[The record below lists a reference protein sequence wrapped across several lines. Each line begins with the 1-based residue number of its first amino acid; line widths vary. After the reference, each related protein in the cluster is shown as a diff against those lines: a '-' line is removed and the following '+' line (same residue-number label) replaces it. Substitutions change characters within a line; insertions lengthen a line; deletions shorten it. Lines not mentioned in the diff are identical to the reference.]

1 MRTRFLNT
9 DYFSSRSPI
18 ETLRRFQFFPLPPPP
33 LPPLLHD
40 PSLGVQI
47 PFSDLDLDLRIPL
60 DIDLFPIENAR
71 SQFLSDVIPKIHP
84 DTDHRSSL
92 RFAPRKRRL
101 VSPLPEID
109 DPEKKS
115 GAACHYEDDQKGWGS
130 SRSGATDADISDVGH
145 CVCLVSCIGFL
156 LLNLVWPF
164 LVCYCLQEVSI
175 LIQGEKD
182 VDECLD
188 LRSSVF
194 VAKDLEGN
202 ELLKEHLFE
211 IVELDLPLGE
221 SMGSSKTEEAGI
233 YFKIPDITIPLDS
246 LDIDVEV
253 TVIYPHKVA
262 KSTYLVDD
270 IHAKSDKEE
279 FSPLKVNS
287 SSVDRTLD
295 HNMILPQLEVHEHY
309 LDPDAGIANAEVLS
323 CMLPLFEACDGHQV
337 DKLAINANEF
347 LESNSVDIMEHISED
362 TSMDYFPEE
371 KPMSLSSILDMN
383 VINLGDIMLLERGSV
398 IYCVAANG
406 DYSHMP
412 CSVHYQEVQ
421 NFDFPSDDVLQIV
434 VNSQQAKTLDMTEL
448 MVIDDMDFAG
458 GLYQS
463 FVSTELAL
471 IDDTFKSLPTPIL
484 CDDKAIKSVS
494 MVVEELLHALKP
506 HSLSASDGIYLDWH
520 PLLEGV
526 CNREICF
533 TYMNMLHNVSSC
545 STTSDLQTD
554 IAENAAI
561 DIDFFDDFL
570 ENVDTLQ
577 CEELPTELHRN
588 IPHITYSSSKPES
601 TQMPNNGKFE
611 ENAERKVNIIT
622 QKTSFL
628 SESMSQSN
636 DLSFFLDVRK
646 GTSMGN
652 YKDGT
657 VKCSDKHIT
666 APIAVL
672 QEPSIP
678 CGIPKEVFAQWV
690 IDVHTVCLSDH
701 ILGLMDHI
709 KKSYSA
715 ILEESP
721 YLKADLVHI
730 ANESETSSLS
740 RQKLLNLI
748 INKISKRCTSDSS
761 HEDVM
766 AYVALYGI
774 KQLSY
779 FLCFFGV
786 HAAHLY
792 VSYLVRNIKTM
803 AERLRSLE
811 ALLEDECWK
820 SGKQLIDPHPSLS
833 LIEGLLMSNIQNSE
847 KILIVAERV
856 FWLPLTWKLA
866 SMGIKLHA
874 VKANS
879 LPPSNLDGIDSTEY
893 DNSVL
898 EHLHHSDCLLVS
910 YENVSTSFPF
920 NNFSVILEYGG
931 PYASSRLSSLHPKS
945 DALPQVHFIHVKI
958 ENHLTPI
965 VLCEGFHACSHPG
978 STREAFSQFMPSVQ
992 QSLNNIIETLNF
1004 VPTEEKSKCGSSESA
1019 NQMESSYENES
1030 INIPSFVRLK
1040 NVDSGAP
1047 CFPDIV
1053 VIVNTQSFKK
1063 EMLISRR
1070 TSYQKILAMEKAG
1083 LQVVERDID
1092 LPLDLIFNAA
1102 VCLIWY
1108 EAQNFV
1114 DKKATRVEDSFIT
1127 MFVENIATST
1137 LMSLSYSFS
1146 ACILIF
1152 EGESSFL
1159 AAIMESSDALY
1170 AAAASLDMNLQLF
1183 CSHDADST
1191 DDIILSCIRSA
1202 TRSAGDLYP
1211 AMPESESIGESFLT
1225 RFPSINPLSAHV
1237 ILSSGGSLVEFL
1249 EWSNER
1255 RIQAVGK
1262 YHVPEESISLFS
1274 ALCRYGEVGES
1285 KSVMTESSSI
1295 DSDFNSRLLSSP
1307 RKKRR
1312 HACHTYLMPSGD
1324 SFLAEPLN
1332 QNISTMEEPP
1342 AFQQYQLRN
1351 FSNIQEKMGKI
1362 KSNYYSDTLG
1372 KRPSGSTVID
1382 HDLNSLV
1389 RHSYINKDFIDDINQ
1404 HDYNFLEE
1412 KFPLASDK
1420 FSFLEKPELGIEPAD
1435 RSSHAVSPRGLRMKG
1450 HSIFPSS
1457 TEIHHDTNKR
1467 SSMKDHYLSFDDIS
1481 RKDNVLI
1488 KTQEYQKEK
1497 FMQDHRTNI
1506 VGLSAQEKVPP
1517 AYGENAFSNATQPS
1531 RSQGQ
1536 CWITDFLH
1544 RLKEKGNGQQQT
1556 LPRNPCFNCR
1566 RTSNVKDR
1574 PSRSQSPSVID
1585 TYRYQGSNQTR
1596 NTTRNKWRKDA
1607 KRPSISNKR
1616 ECKESSF
1623 ITRTW
1628 TPIDKRARQNLSFTK
1643 NGNEKQSKLVWRN
1656 RNSPNVGCSIR
1667 KRCRDDR

>member
-978 STREAFSQFMPSVQ
+978 STR
-992 QSLNNIIETLNF
+992 
-1004 VPTEEKSKCGSSESA
+1004 
-1019 NQMESSYENES
+1019 
-1030 INIPSFVRLK
+1030 
-1040 NVDSGAP
+1040 
-1047 CFPDIV
+1047 
-1053 VIVNTQSFKK
+1053 
-1063 EMLISRR
+1063 
-1070 TSYQKILAMEKAG
+1070 
-1083 LQVVERDID
+1083 
-1092 LPLDLIFNAA
+1092 
-1102 VCLIWY
+1102 
-1108 EAQNFV
+1108 
-1114 DKKATRVEDSFIT
+1114 
-1127 MFVENIATST
+1127 
-1137 LMSLSYSFS
+1137 
-1146 ACILIF
+1146 IF

>member
-33 LPPLLHD
+33 LPPLLPD

-84 DTDHRSSL
+84 DADHRSSL
-92 RFAPRKRRL
+92 RIAPRKRRL
-101 VSPLPEID
+101 
-109 DPEKKS
+109 S

-130 SRSGATDADISDVGH
+130 SRSGATDADVSDV
-145 CVCLVSCIGFL
+145 
-156 LLNLVWPF
+156 
-164 LVCYCLQEVSI
+164 VSI

-194 VAKDLEGN
+194 VAKDLEVELLSGN

-323 CMLPLFEACDGHQV
+323 CMLPLFEACDEHQV

-520 PLLEGV
+520 PLLEGA

-611 ENAERKVNIIT
+611 ENAERKVNNIT

-652 YKDGT
+652 NKDGT

-709 KKSYSA
+709 KKSYLA

-965 VLCEGFHACSHPG
+965 VLCEGFHPCSHPG

-1114 DKKATRVEDSFIT
+1114 DKKATGVEDSFIT

-1307 RKKRR
+1307 RKKPR

-1351 FSNIQEKMGKI
+1351 FSNNQEKMGKI
-1362 KSNYYSDTLG
+1362 KSNYYSDMLG

-1467 SSMKDHYLSFDDIS
+1467 SSMKDHYLRFDDMMFKHEPVCS

-1517 AYGENAFSNATQPS
+1517 AYGENEFSNATQPS

-1585 TYRYQGSNQTR
+1585 SYRYQGSNQTR
-1596 NTTRNKWRKDA
+1596 NTTKNKWRKDA

-1616 ECKESSF
+1616 DCKESSF

>member
-1 MRTRFLNT
+1 M
-9 DYFSSRSPI
+9 P
-18 ETLRRFQFFPLPPPP
+18 Q
-33 LPPLLHD
+33 
-40 PSLGVQI
+40 
-47 PFSDLDLDLRIPL
+47 
-60 DIDLFPIENAR
+60 
-71 SQFLSDVIPKIHP
+71 
-84 DTDHRSSL
+84 
-92 RFAPRKRRL
+92 
-101 VSPLPEID
+101 
-109 DPEKKS
+109 KKS
-115 GAACHYEDDQKGWGS
+115 GAACHYEADQKGWGS

-978 STREAFSQFMPSVQ
+978 STR
-992 QSLNNIIETLNF
+992 
-1004 VPTEEKSKCGSSESA
+1004 
-1019 NQMESSYENES
+1019 
-1030 INIPSFVRLK
+1030 
-1040 NVDSGAP
+1040 
-1047 CFPDIV
+1047 
-1053 VIVNTQSFKK
+1053 
-1063 EMLISRR
+1063 
-1070 TSYQKILAMEKAG
+1070 
-1083 LQVVERDID
+1083 
-1092 LPLDLIFNAA
+1092 
-1102 VCLIWY
+1102 
-1108 EAQNFV
+1108 
-1114 DKKATRVEDSFIT
+1114 
-1127 MFVENIATST
+1127 
-1137 LMSLSYSFS
+1137 
-1146 ACILIF
+1146 IF

-1362 KSNYYSDTLG
+1362 KSNYYSDMLG

-1467 SSMKDHYLSFDDIS
+1467 SSMKDHYLSFDDMMFKHEPVCS
-1481 RKDNVLI
+1481 RRDNVLI

-1517 AYGENAFSNATQPS
+1517 AYGENEFSNATQPS

-1596 NTTRNKWRKDA
+1596 NTTKNKWRKDA

>member
-33 LPPLLHD
+33 LPPLLPD

-101 VSPLPEID
+101 
-109 DPEKKS
+109 S

-130 SRSGATDADISDVGH
+130 SRSGATDADVSDV
-145 CVCLVSCIGFL
+145 
-156 LLNLVWPF
+156 
-164 LVCYCLQEVSI
+164 VSI

-182 VDECLD
+182 VGECLD

-194 VAKDLEGN
+194 VAKDLEVELLSGN

-221 SMGSSKTEEAGI
+221 SMGSSKTEESGI

-279 FSPLKVNS
+279 FSPLKVNT

-295 HNMILPQLEVHEHY
+295 HYMILPQLEVHEHY

-337 DKLAINANEF
+337 DKLAINANDF

-520 PLLEGV
+520 PLLERA

-601 TQMPNNGKFE
+601 TRMPNNGKFE

-709 KKSYSA
+709 KKSYLA

-874 VKANS
+874 IKANS

-920 NNFSVILEYGG
+920 NNFSIILEYGG

-1114 DKKATRVEDSFIT
+1114 DKKATGVEDSFIT

-1159 AAIMESSDALY
+1159 SAIMESSDALY

-1362 KSNYYSDTLG
+1362 KSNYYSDMLG

-1467 SSMKDHYLSFDDIS
+1467 SSMKDHYLSFDDMMFKHEPVCS

-1517 AYGENAFSNATQPS
+1517 AYGENEFSNATQPS

-1596 NTTRNKWRKDA
+1596 NTTKNKWRKDA